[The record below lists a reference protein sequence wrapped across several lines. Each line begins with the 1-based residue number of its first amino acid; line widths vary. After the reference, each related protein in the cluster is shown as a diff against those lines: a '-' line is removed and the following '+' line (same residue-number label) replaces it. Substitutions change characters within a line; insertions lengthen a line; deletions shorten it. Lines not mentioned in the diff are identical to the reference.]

1 MVVQDIKPLV
11 KGTAKLESVLS
22 GGIAIYHIYATD
34 GTEYQLSIDTS
45 DKKDVGE
52 SACFRAEEKGVL
64 LMRWIRRYNESEN
77 GSLTKIK

>member
-1 MVVQDIKPLV
+1 MIVQDIKPLV

-22 GGIAIYHIYATD
+22 GGIAVYHIYAED

-52 SACFRAEEKGVL
+52 SACFNLEEKGML
-64 LMRWIRRYNESEN
+64 LMRWIKRGNESN
-77 GSLTKIK
+77 DGSLIKLN

>member
-1 MVVQDIKPLV
+1 MVVEDIKPLI

-34 GTEYQLSIDTS
+34 GTEYQLSIDIS

-52 SACFRAEEKGVL
+52 SACFKSEEKGML
-64 LMRWIRRYNESEN
+64 LMRWIRRYNEDNS
-77 GSLTKIK
+77 GLLTKIK

>member
-52 SACFRAEEKGVL
+52 SACFQAEEKGVL